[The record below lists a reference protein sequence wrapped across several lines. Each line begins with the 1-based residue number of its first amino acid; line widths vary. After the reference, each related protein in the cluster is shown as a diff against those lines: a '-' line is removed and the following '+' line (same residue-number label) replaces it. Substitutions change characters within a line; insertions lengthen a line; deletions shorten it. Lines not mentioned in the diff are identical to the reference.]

1 MSRTFRTGDRALD
14 TRRNQVAVVTGQIL
28 DAGSVLRGEYNGGT
42 WSAHAHTLR
51 LLPPFATVVAG
62 SGPAG

>member
-1 MSRTFRTGDRALD
+1 MSRTFQTRDRALD

-42 WSAHAHTLR
+42 WSAPTRTLR
-51 LLPPFATVVAG
+51 LRSGFAA
-62 SGPAG
+62 AFA